1 MRTHSHLHR
10 PPLLLWVV
18 THLQT
23 PKFKMSHY
31 RLPAG
36 LPAAKQTKPGTDNP
50 NCTRSDENLI
60 GAIDTAREQTASH
73 GRSPVCRQANEASC
87 RADWGCRRPT
97 RNDNIQKAARSM
109 LDKLRRLKSSC
120 GRSEAFSR
128 VHWSD
133 DDELSPEPA
142 YIASC
147 PQITEQFL
155 VVHSLV
161 LGMSTR
167 ASKTQPAVRTL
178 PEMLV
183 IGPSITRQT
192 YIVPQL
198 FHCLADNRFTQSRSS
213 ATHNST
219 YEPIPQ

>member
-36 LPAAKQTKPGTDNP
+36 LPAAKQTKPVTDNP

-87 RADWGCRRPT
+87 RADWVAGDQPET
-97 RNDNIQKAARSM
+97 TTYK
-109 LDKLRRLKSSC
+109 RRLEACSTNC
-120 GRSEAFSR
+120 G
-128 VHWSD
+128 V
-133 DDELSPEPA
+133 
-142 YIASC
+142 
-147 PQITEQFL
+147 
-155 VVHSLV
+155 
-161 LGMSTR
+161 
-167 ASKTQPAVRTL
+167 
-178 PEMLV
+178 
-183 IGPSITRQT
+183 
-192 YIVPQL
+192 
-198 FHCLADNRFTQSRSS
+198 
-213 ATHNST
+213 
-219 YEPIPQ
+219 